1 MITRLQEEKDALPEK
16 QENQNKIQN
25 LLTDISGTTNNIKDF
40 VKESSLYQ
48 LKINMRDSVD
58 IKSLGLDKETT
69 EILLEAQNIKK

>member
-1 MITRLQEEKDALPEK
+1 MSLKKVR
-16 QENQNKIQN
+16 
-25 LLTDISGTTNNIKDF
+25 IKDF

-48 LKINMRDSVD
+48 LKNNMRDSVD